1 MGTFLVY
8 ILKSAVCLAVFY
20 LFYRL
25 LLSKETFHRFNRIAL
40 LGVMVLSCLLPL
52 IQVTVK
58 EASPVNMQMMSM
70 EDLLLMYQWN
80 QGATI
85 VEEGGHS
92 FRWQEILVLVY
103 FAGLLFVIVRH
114 LWSLGRMLFLIRH
127 SRCEKLD
134 YGVRLVIHQRHIAP
148 FSWMRYIVISETD
161 LKEGGHYIL
170 VHELA
175 HIRHHHSWDL
185 LLTELCAWV
194 QWFNPA
200 IWLLKQELQ
209 NIHEYEADEEVLRQG
224 IQAKEY
230 QMLLIKKAVGARLYS
245 IANSF
250 NHSSLKKR
258 ITMMIRKKSN
268 PWARA
273 KYLYVLPLAAVTV
286 AAFARPEIS
295 QPLDEISSVKVNDL
309 SAVLETYT
317 DKNVSN
323 PTEKV
328 TLKMKVVDEKG
339 GPIIAATILVVN
351 TTNGTITDE
360 NGNFT
365 LEAATDQSI
374 QVSYIG
380 MGTVTMTVKDC
391 LKKAD
396 QTIVLPEGDT
406 KKDVKVVAPV
416 PQAVTSDDRTFD
428 VVEQMPEFP
437 GGMKECLNFLARNV
451 KYPTKAQEAGK
462 QGRVIVQFIV
472 QKDGSLS
479 DLHVLR
485 PVDPWLDAEAIRVIG
500 TMPKWKPGM
509 QHGQA
514 VAVKFT
520 LPVTFMLE
528 GTNNQPKAGDNDIVV
543 VGYGV
548 TPAPQKS
555 EVPVAIVQMFQNGKD
570 GLGKE
575 EALPMVLIDKT
586 EASTETMNKLDPQCI
601 ESITVLKDASATD
614 IYGEKGKNGVIL
626 ITTKKK

>member
-40 LGVMVLSCLLPL
+40 LGVMLLSCLLPL

-58 EASPVNMQMMSM
+58 EASPVNMQVMSM

-80 QGATI
+80 RGMTM
-85 VEEGGHS
+85 VEEGSHTL
-92 FRWQEILVLVY
+92 RWQGMLVLVY
-103 FAGLLFVIVRH
+103 FAGLLFVIARH

-134 YGVRLVIHQRHIAP
+134 HGVRLVIHHRPIAP

-170 VHELA
+170 VHEQA
-175 HIRHHHSWDL
+175 HIRLRHSWDL

-309 SAVLETYT
+309 SAVLETYA

-323 PTEKV
+323 PAEKDLQSKADS
-328 TLKMKVVDEKG
+328 TTQKVVT
-339 GPIIAATILVVN
+339 PAA
-351 TTNGTITDE
+351 
-360 NGNFT
+360 
-365 LEAATDQSI
+365 
-374 QVSYIG
+374 
-380 MGTVTMTVKDC
+380 
-391 LKKAD
+391 
-396 QTIVLPEGDT
+396 
-406 KKDVKVVAPV
+406 
-416 PQAVTSDDRTFD
+416 SDNQTFD

-437 GGMKECLNFLARNV
+437 GGMRAGLEFMARNL

-479 DLHVLR
+479 DLHVLCA
-485 PVDPWLDAEAIRVIG
+485 VDPWLDAEAIRVISI
-500 TMPKWKPGM
+500 MPKWKPGM
-509 QHGQA
+509 QDGKA
-514 VAVKFT
+514 VAVKYT
-520 LPVTFMLE
+520 MPVTFALE
-528 GTNNQPKAGDNDIVV
+528 GSKNKPQVGKNDVV
-543 VGYGV
+543 VVAYG
-548 TPAPQKS
+548 TDSDAPAD
-555 EVPVAIVQMFQNGKD
+555 VPTIRMHQNGKD

-575 EALPMVLIDKT
+575 GASPLVLIDET
-586 EASTETMNKLDPQCI
+586 EVSTETMNKLDPQQI
-601 ESITVLKDASATD
+601 ESITVLKDMSATAK
-614 IYGEKGKNGVIL
+614 YGKKGKNGVIL

>member
-25 LLSKETFHRFNRIAL
+25 LLSKETFHRFNRMAL

-58 EASPVNMQMMSM
+58 EASPVNMQVMSM

-80 QGATI
+80 QGATV
-85 VEEGGHS
+85 VEEGGHTL
-92 FRWQEILVLVY
+92 RWQEILVLVY

-134 YGVRLVIHQRHIAP
+134 HGVRLVIHQRDIAP

-309 SAVLETYT
+309 SAVLETYA

-323 PTEKV
+323 PAEKV

-339 GPIIAATILVVN
+339 GPVIAASILVVN

-396 QTIVLPEGDT
+396 QTIVLPEGDA

-416 PQAVTSDDRTFD
+416 PQAVTSDERTFD

-509 QHGQA
+509 QDGQA
-514 VAVKFT
+514 VAVKYT
-520 LPVTFMLE
+520 LPVTFALE
-528 GTNNQPKAGDNDIVV
+528 GSKHKPQAGKDDVIVV
-543 VGYGV
+543 AYG
-548 TPAPQKS
+548 TDSDAPAD
-555 EVPVAIVQMFQNGKD
+555 VPTVQIHQNGKD

-575 EALPMVLIDKT
+575 GASPLVLIDQT
-586 EASTETMNKLDPQCI
+586 EASTETMNKLDPQQI
-601 ESITVLKDASATD
+601 ESITVLKDVSATAK
-614 IYGEKGKNGVIL
+614 YGEKGKNGVIL

>member
-40 LGVMVLSCLLPL
+40 LGVMLLSCLLPL

-58 EASPVNMQMMSM
+58 EASPVNMQVMSM

-80 QGATI
+80 SGVTM
-85 VEEGGHS
+85 VEEGSHTL
-92 FRWQEILVLVY
+92 RWQGMLVLVY
-103 FAGLLFVIVRH
+103 FAGLLFVIARH

-134 YGVRLVIHQRHIAP
+134 HGVRLVIHHRPIAP

-170 VHELA
+170 VHEQA
-175 HIRHHHSWDL
+175 HIRLRHSWDL

-309 SAVLETYT
+309 SAVLETYA

-323 PTEKV
+323 PAEKDLQSKADS
-328 TLKMKVVDEKG
+328 TTQKVVT
-339 GPIIAATILVVN
+339 PAA
-351 TTNGTITDE
+351 
-360 NGNFT
+360 
-365 LEAATDQSI
+365 
-374 QVSYIG
+374 
-380 MGTVTMTVKDC
+380 
-391 LKKAD
+391 
-396 QTIVLPEGDT
+396 
-406 KKDVKVVAPV
+406 
-416 PQAVTSDDRTFD
+416 SDNQTFD

-437 GGMKECLNFLARNV
+437 GGMRAGLEFMARNL

-485 PVDPWLDAEAIRVIG
+485 AVDPWLDAEAIRVISI
-500 TMPKWKPGM
+500 MPKWKPGM
-509 QHGQA
+509 QDGKA
-514 VAVKFT
+514 VAVKYT
-520 LPVTFMLE
+520 MPVTFALE
-528 GTNNQPKAGDNDIVV
+528 GSKNKPQVGKNDVV
-543 VGYGV
+543 VVAYG
-548 TPAPQKS
+548 TDSDAPAD
-555 EVPVAIVQMFQNGKD
+555 VPTIRMHQNGKD

-575 EALPMVLIDKT
+575 GASPLVLIDET
-586 EASTETMNKLDPQCI
+586 EVSTETMNKLDPQQI
-601 ESITVLKDASATD
+601 ESITVLKDMSATAK
-614 IYGEKGKNGVIL
+614 YGKKGKNGVIL

>member
-58 EASPVNMQMMSM
+58 EASPVNMQVMSM

-80 QGATI
+80 QGATV

-309 SAVLETYT
+309 SAVLETYA

-323 PTEKV
+323 PAEKV

-500 TMPKWKPGM
+500 SMPKWKPGM
-509 QHGQA
+509 QDGQA
-514 VAVKFT
+514 VAVKFN
-520 LPVTFMLE
+520 LPVTFALE
-528 GTNNQPKAGDNDIVV
+528 GSKNKPQAGKDDVV
-543 VGYGV
+543 VVAYG
-548 TPAPQKS
+548 TDSDAPAD
-555 EVPVAIVQMFQNGKD
+555 VPTIRMHQNGKD

-575 EALPMVLIDKT
+575 GASPLVLIDET
-586 EASTETMNKLDPQCI
+586 EVSTETMNKLDPQQI
-601 ESITVLKDASATD
+601 ESITVLKDASATAK
-614 IYGEKGKNGVIL
+614 YGEKGKNGVIL

>member
-8 ILKSAVCLAVFY
+8 ILKSAVCLAVFS

-58 EASPVNMQMMSM
+58 EASPVNMQVMSM

-80 QGATI
+80 QGATV

-309 SAVLETYT
+309 SAVLETYA

>member
-25 LLSKETFHRFNRIAL
+25 LLSKETFHRFNRMAL

-58 EASPVNMQMMSM
+58 EASPVNMQVMSM

-80 QGATI
+80 QGATV
-85 VEEGGHS
+85 VEEGGHTL
-92 FRWQEILVLVY
+92 RWQEILVLVY

-134 YGVRLVIHQRHIAP
+134 HGVRLVIHQRDIAP

-309 SAVLETYT
+309 SAVLETYA

-323 PTEKV
+323 PAEKV

-339 GPIIAATILVVN
+339 GPVIAASILVVN

-416 PQAVTSDDRTFD
+416 PQAVTSNDRTFD

-500 TMPKWKPGM
+500 SMPKWKPGM
-509 QHGQA
+509 QDGQA
-514 VAVKFT
+514 VAVKYT
-520 LPVTFMLE
+520 LPVTFALE
-528 GTNNQPKAGDNDIVV
+528 GSKHKPQAGKDDVIVV
-543 VGYGV
+543 AYG
-548 TPAPQKS
+548 TDSDAPAD
-555 EVPVAIVQMFQNGKD
+555 VPTVQMHQNGKD

-575 EALPMVLIDKT
+575 GASPLVLIDQT
-586 EASTETMNKLDPQCI
+586 EASTETMNKLDPQQI
-601 ESITVLKDASATD
+601 ESITVLKDVSATAK
-614 IYGEKGKNGVIL
+614 YGEKGKNGVIL

>member
-58 EASPVNMQMMSM
+58 EASPVNMQVMSM

-80 QGATI
+80 QGATV
-85 VEEGGHS
+85 VEEGGHTL
-92 FRWQEILVLVY
+92 RWQEILVLVY

-134 YGVRLVIHQRHIAP
+134 CGVRLVIHQRDIAP

-309 SAVLETYT
+309 SAVLEMYA

-323 PTEKV
+323 PAEKV

-339 GPIIAATILVVN
+339 GPVIAASILVVN

-365 LEAATDQSI
+365 LKAATDQSI

-514 VAVKFT
+514 VAVKYT

-528 GTNNQPKAGDNDIVV
+528 GSKHKPQAGKNDVV
-543 VGYGV
+543 VVAYGTDSD
-548 TPAPQKS
+548 TPAD
-555 EVPVAIVQMFQNGKD
+555 VPTVQIHQNGKD

-575 EALPMVLIDKT
+575 GASPLVLIDET
-586 EASTETMNKLDPQCI
+586 EVSTETMNKLDPQQI
-601 ESITVLKDASATD
+601 ESITVLKDVSATAK
-614 IYGEKGKNGVIL
+614 YGEKGKNGVIL

>member
-40 LGVMVLSCLLPL
+40 LGVMLLSCLLPL

-58 EASPVNMQMMSM
+58 EASPVHMQVMSM

-80 QGATI
+80 SEAVV
-85 VEEGGHS
+85 VEEGSRPYH
-92 FRWQEILVLVY
+92 WQEGLVLVY
-103 FAGLLFVIVRH
+103 FAGLFFVIVRH

-134 YGVRLVIHQRHIAP
+134 HGVRLVVHQRDIAP

-161 LKEGGHYIL
+161 LKEGGRYIL
-170 VHELA
+170 VHEQA
-175 HIRHHHSWDL
+175 HIRLRHSWDL

-309 SAVLETYT
+309 SAVLETYA

-323 PTEKV
+323 PAEKELQ
-328 TLKMKVVDEKG
+328 LKKDSSAQKVVTS
-339 GPIIAATILVVN
+339 AA
-351 TTNGTITDE
+351 
-360 NGNFT
+360 
-365 LEAATDQSI
+365 
-374 QVSYIG
+374 
-380 MGTVTMTVKDC
+380 
-391 LKKAD
+391 
-396 QTIVLPEGDT
+396 
-406 KKDVKVVAPV
+406 
-416 PQAVTSDDRTFD
+416 SDNRTFD

-451 KYPTKAQEAGK
+451 KYPTQAQEAGK

-479 DLHVLR
+479 DVHVLR

-509 QHGQA
+509 QDGQA

-520 LPVTFMLE
+520 LPVTFALE
-528 GTNNQPKAGDNDIVV
+528 GSKHKPQAGDNDVVV

-555 EVPVAIVQMFQNGKD
+555 EVPAAIIQMFQNGKD
-570 GLGKE
+570 GLGEE